1 MVIGL
6 QADIGS
12 MKKELQILEFGLK
25 KIKRNSMD
33 EYNDDD
39 GSLVVVLIL
48 VIVLIS
54 IGIFYF

>member
-1 MVIGL
+1 
-6 QADIGS
+6 
-12 MKKELQILEFGLK
+12 
-25 KIKRNSMD
+25 MD

-39 GSLVVVLIL
+39 GSLIAVLIL

>member
-1 MVIGL
+1 MMINLAGL
-6 QADIGS
+6 MQHN
-12 MKKELQILEFGLK
+12 GLI

-39 GSLVVVLIL
+39 GSLIVVLIL
-48 VIVLIS
+48 IIVLIS